1 MKPLQFAVEMAE
13 TPEARARGLMD
24 RTSST
29 GMLFLFDAS
38 TAPTT
43 AGFWNKRTLMPLDL
57 FYLDSEGNVITRHAM
72 RSIYES
78 CGFPVQYLTG
88 GPYVAALEL
97 PRGLAPAAVRRII
110 MGPRDAKRAIVT
122 LV

>member
-1 MKPLQFAVEMAE
+1 MSPIQFAVEIAE
-13 TPEARARGLMD
+13 TPDARARGLMD
-24 RTSST
+24 RTSSP
-29 GMLFLFDAS
+29 GMIFLFD
-38 TAPTT
+38 TPTT
-43 AGFWNKRTLMPLDL
+43 SGFWNKRTLMPLDL
-57 FYLDSEGNVITRHAM
+57 FYVDSEGNVVTRHAM

-110 MGPRDAKRAIVT
+110 MGPRDAKRMVVT
-122 LV
+122 LL